1 MYENLCVG
9 HLAIYQQ
16 QNGVIRRVMDRGSV
30 FYIFTEII
38 SSIVHNGQII

>member
-16 QNGVIRRVMDRGSV
+16 QNRMIRRVIDSGNVS
-30 FYIFTEII
+30 YTFTELI
-38 SSIVHNGQII
+38 SSIIHNGQTI